1 MKTVEIYTDG
11 ACSYNPGPGGWAAIL
26 SFQGREKILSG
37 GANPTTN
44 NVMELTA
51 VIRGLQA
58 LKEPCRVELYSDSN
72 YVVQAINEGW
82 LSGWAKNGWKSAANK
97 PVKNVELWQELLP
110 LLKTHKIEF
119 LKVKGHAGV
128 DKNERCDA
136 IARQQVAKLSVD

>member
-136 IARQQVAKLSVD
+136 IARQEVAKFSVD